1 MGVSS
6 DCRFRSKQLVNGDRQ
21 GANAPAGGVE
31 YSVGDGGR
39 NTKDPDLADSLDADG
54 VQPTD
59 PAVAASEAARMASPY
74 RRLWLRVRFIR
85 TPCVRDRAIPSELE
99 DAGDC
104 TTVLV
109 EPVRRVGND
118 VRLGGHRLDAKSTID
133 TMVHSRYDFQFGFA
147 FIPKLIRQPD

>member
-1 MGVSS
+1 M
-6 DCRFRSKQLVNGDRQ
+6 VNG
-21 GANAPAGGVE
+21 
-31 YSVGDGGR
+31 
-39 NTKDPDLADSLDADG
+39 K
-54 VQPTD
+54 
-59 PAVAASEAARMASPY
+59 ARMRRPVAWNTALAMAAATPRIPISPIPLMPMAFNRQTLQLQQVK
-74 RRLWLRVRFIR
+74 RRAWRLLIGDYGCGSDSFARR
-85 TPCVRDRAIPSELE
+85 CVRDRAIPSELE

-147 FIPKLIRQPD
+147 FIPKLIGQPD